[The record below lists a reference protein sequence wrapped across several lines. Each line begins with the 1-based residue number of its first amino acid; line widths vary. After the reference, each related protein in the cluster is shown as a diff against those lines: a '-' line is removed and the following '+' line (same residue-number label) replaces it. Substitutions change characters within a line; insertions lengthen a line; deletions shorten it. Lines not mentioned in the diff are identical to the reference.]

1 LQNAAGD
8 DDFFRP
14 TDDMLD
20 ENLSQSLKDGSGCA
34 MQKIGCGRGQ
44 CEVLENSDEEKCDLI
59 AMPTHGHGF

>member
-1 LQNAAGD
+1 
-8 DDFFRP
+8 
-14 TDDMLD
+14 MLD

-59 AMPTHGHGF
+59 ATPTHGHGF